1 MELAEYNSSYS
12 LFLVYDVGNIYFDL
26 AQTQQHFQ
34 TIVQLTHARP
44 TMSCIHLVLCH
55 LLNSVLSYI
64 ISGLNLLWSNRS
76 YTNLE
81 WHVHTEFWDSAVY
94 PVEGTGFLSF
104 FHAIHNYKHCMV
116 QTPLLMGSLWSM
128 AQNYDT
134 MIFIVATNGH
144 T

>member
-1 MELAEYNSSYS
+1 MQPLQGHTGTRMHYHPIVMVLAEYSSSYS
-12 LFLVYDVGNIYFDL
+12 LFACHMML
-26 AQTQQHFQ
+26 ATSILTLLMQSQQHFQ

-81 WHVHTEFWDSAVY
+81 
-94 PVEGTGFLSF
+94 
-104 FHAIHNYKHCMV
+104 
-116 QTPLLMGSLWSM
+116 
-128 AQNYDT
+128 
-134 MIFIVATNGH
+134 
-144 T
+144 